1 MSQKQNL
8 QQDKN
13 GPEYYEKSKS
23 MKPNPLWKRMSLF
36 RYPVISLALFIF
48 IYVFTA
54 FSAEPQQSKH
64 VKARLISEVKSIQPG
79 ESFYVALWLKMDKL
93 WHTYW
98 KNPGDSGLPTKIEWN
113 LPDGFVPGVIQW
125 PYPKR
130 FEESGLVS
138 FGYEGEVFLITQIEA
153 PKAIKSGTNAKLSA
167 SVDWLVCKERCIP
180 GHADLMIR
188 MPVKDKNPKIN
199 GRWASHFRETRIKLP
214 KTSSEWKVNASINK
228 NQILIH
234 IGPPSEFKG
243 ELKNITF
250 FPEKS
255 GIINYSVPQNIKKSK
270 GECILEVQRSK
281 LSTKLPGRL
290 KGVLLSPEGW
300 GNSREERALHIDVP
314 LMNIN

>member
-13 GPEYYEKSKS
+13 GPEYYEKSKN
-23 MKPNPLWKRMSLF
+23 MKPNPIWKRISLF
-36 RYPVISLALFIF
+36 QYPLISLALFIF
-48 IYVFTA
+48 IYVFIA
-54 FSAEPQQSKH
+54 FSAEPQQSEH

-113 LPDGFVPGVIQW
+113 LPDGFVPGVVQW

-130 FEESGLVS
+130 FEKSGLVS

-167 SVDWLVCKERCIP
+167 SVDWLVCKERCTS
-180 GHADLMIR
+180 GHVDLVIK

-199 GRWASHFRETRIKLP
+199 RRWASHFRETRKKLSRI
-214 KTSSEWKVNASINK
+214 SSEWEVNAFINK
-228 NQILIH
+228 DQILIH
-234 IGPPSEFKG
+234 IDVPSEFKG

-250 FPEKS
+250 FPEQG
-255 GIINYSVPQNIKKSK
+255 GIINYSGSQNLKRAQD
-270 GECILEVQRSK
+270 GYILEVQRSK
-281 LSTKLPGRL
+281 LSTRLPARL

-300 GNSREERALHIDVP
+300 GNSREKRALHIDVP
-314 LMNIN
+314 LMNVN